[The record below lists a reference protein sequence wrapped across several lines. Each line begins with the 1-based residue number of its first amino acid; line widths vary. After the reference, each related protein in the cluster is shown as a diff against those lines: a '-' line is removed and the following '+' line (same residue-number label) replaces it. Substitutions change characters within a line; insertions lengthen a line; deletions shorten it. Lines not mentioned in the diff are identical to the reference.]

1 MGKNSKR
8 KGRNRRRRTE
18 VEGKEGGRRRKVV
31 GKGLGWRKKGKENKK
46 LEEK

>member
-8 KGRNRRRRTE
+8 KGIKRRRRTE
-18 VEGKEGGRRRKVV
+18 VEGKEGGRRRNVV
-31 GKGLGWRKKGKENKK
+31 GKGLGWGKKGKENKK